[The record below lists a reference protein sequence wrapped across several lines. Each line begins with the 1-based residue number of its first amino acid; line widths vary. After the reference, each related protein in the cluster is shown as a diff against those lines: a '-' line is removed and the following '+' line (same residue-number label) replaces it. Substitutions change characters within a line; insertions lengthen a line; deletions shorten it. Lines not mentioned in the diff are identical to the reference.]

1 MKSMRNIL
9 TSFALLLAV
18 AGTAQVTVFEPP
30 TRGFVS
36 WMPAPSWEEGLLS
49 GNGTIGAVVY
59 GKPHDETII
68 FNHALLY
75 LPNRIPKQPIDQ
87 ASRLTEIRQLLA
99 EGKYTEAAKI
109 PVDQSMIEGYGEQH
123 WTDPFVPFCNMK
135 INMQPGNVSNYQRS
149 VDFETGEA
157 KVQWNQDGALY
168 QRRLFVSR
176 PDSVVVLSITATAK
190 VNCTLA
196 LSRHEVAWNQWGYIN
211 NAIKGLDITA
221 SDKKF
226 ITYRTEFRQQWKGN
240 PEGFEG
246 TACVYAPGGTISEDR
261 NSLKVTNADEVL
273 LIMAIEPNYHYAQS
287 NVADMQKHLSSL
299 SDRYGQLLDKHKAIH
314 GELYNRVKLT
324 LGNGNAKN
332 LQSEAFVQRVRQ
344 QVEPDMVVR
353 EFDAARYNIL
363 SSTGTN
369 PPNLQGIW
377 SGTWTPPWSSDFTH
391 DGNVEVAVSSLLS
404 GNMPELMK
412 AYLSY
417 HERMMPYYR
426 DNARRLY
433 NCRGIHVPSHTSS
446 HGWDIHYDPTWCLTY
461 WTGGAGWTAG
471 ILYDTYRYT
480 GDKVYLANHIYPF
493 MKEAAWFYEDFLT
506 KGVDGKYIFSPSYS
520 PENNPVNG
528 TSQACVNATMDVMIA
543 KELLRNCI
551 EAGKIV
557 GEDKAQLKKWSDM
570 LALMPNYQINK
581 DGALSEWLWNGL
593 EDNYHHRHVSHLY
606 GFYELIAPEFK
617 QDKALM
623 DAAKQAVEKR
633 MYWRRQEN
641 GGEMVFG
648 LAQMGMITANLGDRD
663 KTGEIIDWLSR
674 FYWGPNFC
682 TYHNSGNL
690 FNMDLSGGYPAVI
703 IRALAYSEPGY
714 VSLLQGLP
722 RTWTSGSIEG
732 IRVRGQ
738 IVITKMSWSETGIE
752 LQLTSEKDQTI
763 QLRLPQSVKNS
774 TLKPVNKTEPLYS
787 CTLKKDN
794 TVKLSLIWQ

>member
-1 MKSMRNIL
+1 MRTIL
-9 TSFALLLAV
+9 TSFALLLAL
-18 AGTAQVTVFEPP
+18 ATTAQVTIFEPP

-36 WMPAPSWEEGLLS
+36 WMLAPSWEEGLLS

-68 FNHALLY
+68 LNHALLY
-75 LPNRIPKQPIDQ
+75 LPNRVPQQPIDQ
-87 ASRLTEIRQLLA
+87 ASRLAEIRKLLA

-123 WTDPFVPFCNMK
+123 WTDPFVPFCDMK
-135 INMQPGNVSNYQRS
+135 INMAAGNVSSYQRS

-176 PDSVVVLSITATAK
+176 PDSVVVLSITGTAK
-190 VNCTLA
+190 INCTLA

-211 NAIKGLDITA
+211 NAIKGLDIHTA
-221 SDKKF
+221 DKKF
-226 ITYRTEFRQQWKGN
+226 LTYRTEFRQQWKGN

-246 TACVYAPGGTISEDR
+246 TACIYAPGGTISEDG
-261 NSLKVTNADEVL
+261 NSLRVSNADEVL
-273 LIMAIEPNYHYAQS
+273 VVMAIEPNYHYAQS
-287 NVADMQKHLSSL
+287 NVAEMQKHLSSL
-299 SDRYGQLLDKHKAIH
+299 STRYSTLLDKHKAIH

-324 LGNGNAKN
+324 LGSGNSKN
-332 LQSEAFVQRVRQ
+332 LQSEAFVQKARQ
-344 QVEPDMVVR
+344 QVEPDMIVR

-412 AYLSY
+412 AYIGY

-480 GDKVYLANHIYPF
+480 GDKEYLSKHIYPF
-493 MKEAAWFYEDFLT
+493 MREAAWFYEDFLT
-506 KGVDGKYIFSPSYS
+506 KGDDGKYIFSPSYS

-528 TSQACVNATMDVMIA
+528 TSQACINATMDVMIA

-551 EAGKIV
+551 EAGNIV
-557 GEDKAQLKKWSDM
+557 GENKAQLKKWNDM
-570 LALMPNYQINK
+570 LALMPDYRINN

-593 EDNYHHRHVSHLY
+593 DDNYHHRHVSHLY
-606 GFYELIAPEFK
+606 GFYELVAPEFK
-617 QDKALM
+617 HDKALM

-703 IRALAYSEPGY
+703 IRALTYSEPGY
-714 VSLLQGLP
+714 LSVLQGLP
-722 RTWTSGSIEG
+722 RNWTSGSIEG

-738 IVITKMSWSETGIE
+738 IVVNKMSWSETGVE
-752 LQLTSEKDQTI
+752 LLLTSEKDQTI
-763 QLRLPQSVKNS
+763 QLRLPQFAKNA
-774 TLKPVNKTEPLYS
+774 TLKQLNKTEPLYS
-787 CTLKKDN
+787 VILKKDKP
-794 TVKLSLIWQ
+794 VKLSLTWL

>member
-1 MKSMRNIL
+1 MRTIL
-9 TSFALLLAV
+9 TFLALLLAV
-18 AGTAQVTVFEPP
+18 VGTAQVTVFEPP

-68 FNHALLY
+68 LNHALLY
-75 LPNRIPKQPIDQ
+75 LPNRIPQQPIDQ
-87 ASRLTEIRQLLA
+87 ASRLAEIRKLLA

-123 WTDPFVPFCNMK
+123 WTDPFVPFCDMK
-135 INMQPGNVSNYQRS
+135 IYMAAGNVSNYQRS

-176 PDSVVVLSITATAK
+176 PDSVVILSITGTAK
-190 VNCTLA
+190 INCTLA

-221 SDKKF
+221 TDKKYL
-226 ITYRTEFRQQWKGN
+226 TYRTEFRQQWQGN

-246 TACVYAPGGTISEDR
+246 TACVYAPGGAISEDG

-273 LIMAIEPNYHYAQS
+273 VVMAIEPNYHYAQS
-287 NVADMQKHLSSL
+287 KVADMQKHLSSL
-299 SDRYGQLLDKHKAIH
+299 SVKYSQLLDKHKAIH

-324 LGNGNAKN
+324 LGNGNSKN
-332 LQSEAFVQRVRQ
+332 LQSETFVQKVRQ
-344 QVEPDMVVR
+344 QVEPDMIVR

-412 AYLSY
+412 AYVSY

-471 ILYDTYRYT
+471 ILYDTYRYS
-480 GDKVYLANHIYPF
+480 GDKEYLAKHIYPF
-493 MKEAAWFYEDFLT
+493 MKEAAWFYEDFLI
-506 KGVDGKYIFSPSYS
+506 KGDDGKYVFSPSYS

-528 TSQACVNATMDVMIA
+528 TSQACINATMDVMIA

-551 EAGKIV
+551 EAGNVV
-557 GEDKAQLKKWSDM
+557 GESKAQLKKWTDM

-593 EDNYHHRHVSHLY
+593 DDNYHHRHVSHLY

-703 IRALAYSEPGY
+703 IRALAYSEPRY
-714 VSLLQGLP
+714 LSLLQGLP

-738 IVITKMSWSETGIE
+738 IVVTKMSWSETGLE

-763 QLRLPQSVKNS
+763 QLRLPQLVKNS
-774 TLKPVNKTEPLYS
+774 SLKQINKTEALYS
-787 CTLKKDN
+787 CTLKKGN
-794 TVKLSLIWQ
+794 PVKLSLTWQ